1 MFWRT
6 FATACDLEW
15 TYNNNY
21 LKIEIS
27 DNGKGFNQQ
36 QVQLGNGIISM
47 KKRAEAI
54 NAQMKIDTELNKGTI
69 VSLQTRIK

>member
-1 MFWRT
+1 Y
-6 FATACDLEW
+6 D
-15 TYNNNY
+15 NNY

-36 QVQLGNGIISM
+36 QIQLGNGIISM

-54 NAQMKIDTELNKGTI
+54 NAQMKIDTELDKGTT
-69 VSLQTRIK
+69 VSLRTRIK